1 MTRCIFCFVWLSLLA
16 ACGGGGGGSGTGGE
30 RTPGPAPPP
39 ATNAPPSARF
49 DLYRDG
55 GHGPLTMS
63 VDGGSSQDPASGAL
77 VYQWDF
83 GDRTQA
89 SGVAASH
96 TYTEP
101 GSFMI
106 ALMVTDSG
114 GASGRTAQS
123 VTVDVEELVCVSP
136 G

>member
-39 ATNAPPSARF
+39 PAPSARF
-49 DLYRDG
+49 DIVQDG

-106 ALMVTDSG
+106 ALTVTDSG
-114 GASGRTAQS
+114 GVSGRTAQS

>member
-1 MTRCIFCFVWLSLLA
+1 MTRCNFCFVWLSLLA

-30 RTPGPAPPP
+30 RTPGPAPP
-39 ATNAPPSARF
+39 SARF
-49 DLYRDG
+49 DIYRDG

-106 ALMVTDSG
+106 ALTVTDSG